1 MTPAE
6 FAPIDEAVRKAVAAQ
21 GFMRLVGAKIDALAP
36 GKAVLSLDRREE
48 VLQQYG
54 FFHGGAVAFLIDNA
68 TTIAAGTMIDRHT
81 HACLT
86 AEYKLNFVAPGRGE
100 RLVCE
105 ATVVKPGRRLT
116 VVEAKVHSHEGNKA
130 TLIAV
135 ALATIAVVERQAVA

>member
-1 MTPAE
+1 MTEAE
-6 FAPIDEAVRKAVAAQ
+6 FAPIDEAVRKAVASQ

-36 GKAVLSLDRREE
+36 GKAMMSLERRED
-48 VLQQYG
+48 VLQQHG

-81 HACLT
+81 HTCLT

-116 VVEAKVHSHEGNKA
+116 VVEAKVHSHEGGKA

-135 ALATIAVVERQAVA
+135 ALATIAVIERQAVA